1 MKVLRYL
8 LFGLLFILVIAG
20 VGGYLLFNNI
30 TRGPLPSYSGDVAL
44 AAQSV
49 TVDGQTVTIGA
60 LNSTAEII
68 RDEWGVPHIYADNLH
83 DLFFAQGYAQAQDRW
98 WQMEFYR
105 AIGDGRVQEL
115 TGANDDAM
123 GNDIFIRTIGWRR
136 SAERDVAE
144 VYDDDTLAMLQAF
157 ADGVNAYIFSRPQD
171 DLAIAYSLLGVT
183 GVNIEIKPWTP
194 ADTAV
199 FTKIM
204 AWNLGVGLEDLERA
218 ELIEII
224 GGDLFAAYEPVWP
237 FGEKPT
243 IVQDEDLPVT
253 DNSLTV
259 QWRDKIFALEGYST
273 RLAGGISLHE
283 DFGLTMGAG
292 IGSNNWV
299 IGGDKTASG
308 KPILANDPH
317 LGSQM
322 PSIWYEVGLHCQPIS
337 AACPLN
343 ARGFTFALSPSI
355 ITGHNDR
362 IAWGVT
368 NVDPDVIDLYKIIV
382 NPENPL
388 QYEWDGEWRD
398 MTLHEEV
405 IRMGDSEE
413 TVTLQVRE
421 THLGPII
428 NDNDRDDDGNIL
440 GFNTED
446 PLVIRW
452 TALDPDQTIT
462 AFAHLTTAQNWEEFR
477 DALRFFGA
485 PSQNFVYADVDGNI
499 GYQTPGRI
507 PVRPASNSGLVPVDA
522 STDADLW
529 LGYIPFDEL
538 PRILNPERGYIATAN
553 QAVVPLDYYEQLA
566 ERLADQ
572 FGEDANYIITHNW
585 DYGYRGQRINEL
597 LLAEDAHTI
606 ATVQTIQTDN
616 KHLGAV
622 EVMPYLV
629 ALTIDDADLAS
640 ARDWLAEWD
649 FMSSA
654 DSAQAA
660 YYNTFWER
668 LMHLLFDDQLGEDYE
683 AGGSSQQWWATTLL
697 LQDPENLWWD
707 DASTPDVTETRDDIL
722 LRALDE
728 GYDNAVQALGADRDA
743 WRWGAL
749 HGAVF
754 VSQPL
759 GVSGID
765 LVEGIVNRGPHPTGG
780 GASIVNATSWNATND
795 DFNITSL
802 PSYRMIVDLGDLD
815 ASVNM
820 HTTGQSGHPYSQHYD
835 DMIEPWATY
844 QYKPMRFSRAQ
855 VEAAAS
861 STLTLTGR

>member
-1 MKVLRYL
+1 MKVLRYIL
-8 LFGLLFILVIAG
+8 LGLVLILIAVGVIG
-20 VGGYLLFNNI
+20 FVLFNDI
-30 TRGPLPSYSGDVAL
+30 TRGPLPNHSGDVAL

-49 TVDGQTVTIGA
+49 TVEGQTLDIPG
-60 LNSTAEII
+60 LNSTVEII
-68 RDEWGVPHIYADNLH
+68 RDEWGVPDIYADNLH
-83 DLFFAQGYAQAQDRW
+83 DLFFAQGYTQAQDRW

-144 VYDDDTLAMLQAF
+144 VYDAETLAMLQAF
-157 ADGVNAYIFSRPQD
+157 ADGVNAYIFSRPKD

-204 AWNLGVGLEDLERA
+204 AWNLGNGLDDLDRSQ
-218 ELIEII
+218 LIEIV
-224 GGDLFAAYEPVWP
+224 GADLFAAYQPAWP

-243 IVQDEDLPVT
+243 ILHDDDLPVT
-253 DNSLTV
+253 ENSLTV

-273 RLAGGISLHE
+273 RLAGGISVHE
-283 DFGLTMGAG
+283 DFGLAMGSD

-299 IGGDKTASG
+299 ISGDKTASG

-317 LGSQM
+317 LAIQM
-322 PSIWYEVGLHCQPIS
+322 PSIWYEIGIHCQPIGED
-337 AACPLN
+337 CPLN
-343 ARGFTFALSPSI
+343 ARGFTFPLSPSI

-368 NVDPDVIDLYKIIV
+368 NVNPDVTDLFKIKV

-388 QYEWDGEWRD
+388 QYEWNGEWRD
-398 MTLHEEV
+398 MILHEEI
-405 IRMGDSEE
+405 IRMGDSDE

-440 GFNTED
+440 GFNNDD
-446 PLVIRW
+446 PLAIRW
-452 TALDPDQTIT
+452 TALDPDETIT
-462 AFAHLTTAQNWEEFR
+462 AFADITQAQNWEEFR
-477 DALRFFGA
+477 KALSRFGA

-507 PVRPASNSGLVPVDA
+507 PVRPAANSGLVPVDG
-522 STDADLW
+522 STDANVW

-538 PRILNPERGYIATAN
+538 PRVLNPERGYIATAN

-566 ERLADQ
+566 EKLADE
-572 FGEDANYIITHNW
+572 FGADANYNISQDW
-585 DYGYRGQRINEL
+585 DFGYRGERIEEL

-606 ATVQTIQTDN
+606 ATVQAIQTDT

-629 ALTIDDADLAS
+629 ALTIDDAELAA

-649 FMSSA
+649 FMTHR

-660 YYNTFWER
+660 YYNVFWER
-668 LMHLLFDDQLGEDYE
+668 LMHALYDDQLGEDNE
-683 AGGSSQQWWATTLL
+683 TGGGSQQWWATTLL
-697 LQDPENLWWD
+697 LEDPENPWWD
-707 DASTPDVTETRDDIL
+707 DTTTTDVTETRDTIL

-728 GYDNAVQALGADRDA
+728 GYASAVAAMGADRTA
-743 WRWGAL
+743 WKWGML
-749 HGAVF
+749 HGAIF

-765 LVEGIVNRGPHPTGG
+765 LIEGLVNRGPYPASGG
-780 GASIVNATSWNATND
+780 PSIVSAASWSTARD

-802 PSYRMIVDLGDLD
+802 ASYRMIVDLGDLD
-815 ASVNM
+815 ASVNI
-820 HTTGQSGHPYSQHYD
+820 HTTGQSGHPYSDHYD
-835 DMIEPWATY
+835 DMIETWASLG
-844 QYKPMRFSRAQ
+844 YKPMLFSRAQ
-855 VEAAAS
+855 VEAAAA
-861 STLTLTGR
+861 STLTLRPK